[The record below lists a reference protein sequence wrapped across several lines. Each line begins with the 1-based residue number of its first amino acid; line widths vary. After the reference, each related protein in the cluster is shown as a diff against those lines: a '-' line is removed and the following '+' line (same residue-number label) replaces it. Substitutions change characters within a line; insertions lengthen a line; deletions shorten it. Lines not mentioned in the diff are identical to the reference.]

1 MKHWNMVL
9 RVFVA
14 EYLGLK
20 PANSSNPQPRGEP
33 DSSISKA
40 EEELVSGIQV

>member
-14 EYLGLK
+14 EYLGLR
-20 PANSSNPQPRGEP
+20 PTSSSGSQPRSEP
-33 DSSISKA
+33 EGSISKA
-40 EEELVSGIQV
+40 EEELVSNIQT